1 MKRGPSR
8 DPWGPG
14 TKEGLPLSVARR
26 ERTQKTDLLLRRLN
40 LADCDVKAISSSIL
54 PMLHGEW
61 KGLMAA
67 EEHV

>member
-1 MKRGPSR
+1 MGGS
-8 DPWGPG
+8 G
-14 TKEGLPLSVARR
+14 TKERLPPSVARR
-26 ERTQKTDLLLRRLN
+26 ERTQKTDLPLRHLN

-67 EEHV
+67 EKHV